1 MNVNCAG
8 GTDWSRSLESSCSV
22 ENITVAVHESEESNV
37 VLGGHS
43 PAAISSMLSAP
54 EDTHSCHFQDGNKRQ
69 SEYFNT
75 QERHGCCALSSSNNS
90 QTVAPE
96 KVTLVVDGTRFA
108 VNPQIFTAHPDTM
121 LGRWV
126 ISTIFKIS
134 QGGVRRLSCIASA
147 KGLYCQSIF

>member
-1 MNVNCAG
+1 
-8 GTDWSRSLESSCSV
+8 
-22 ENITVAVHESEESNV
+22 
-37 VLGGHS
+37 
-43 PAAISSMLSAP
+43 MLSAP
-54 EDTHSCHFQDGNKRQ
+54 EDTHNCHFQDGNKRQ

-75 QERHGCCALSSSNNS
+75 QDRHGCCTLSSSSNS

-126 ISTIFKIS
+126 ISTIFKIA
-134 QGGVRRLSCIASA
+134 QGGQMVAKMEQTPNVCFPVSSIHTSEARLSSFRTW
-147 KGLYCQSIF
+147 L

>member
-1 MNVNCAG
+1 
-8 GTDWSRSLESSCSV
+8 
-22 ENITVAVHESEESNV
+22 
-37 VLGGHS
+37 
-43 PAAISSMLSAP
+43 MLSAP
-54 EDTHSCHFQDGNKRQ
+54 EDTHNCHFQDGNKRQ

-75 QERHGCCALSSSNNS
+75 QERHGCGTLSSSSNS

-126 ISTIFKIS
+126 ISTIFKIA
-134 QGGVRRLSCIASA
+134 QGGQMVAKMEQTPNVCFPVSSIHTSEARLSSFRTW
-147 KGLYCQSIF
+147 L